1 MRLPARWVLW
11 DVKDT
16 LLQVRRSVG
25 EQYCKEAVLA
35 GLNLPAARVENAF
48 RQNYRQQSRILP
60 NYGRSQGMN
69 SKIWWIRL
77 VKDTFAQCGVD
88 DPVLL
93 DRLGNNLYH
102 NFCGPENWEVFPDS
116 DRTLKSCTA
125 LGLKQEDAGVAK
137 PDPSIFT
144 QALALC
150 GVPASSVVH
159 VGDHYVNDYLTSR
172 ALGIQGYL
180 LDRQDSQGHLDI
192 PPQHRLQN
200 LDELPARLQQTV
212 LPIPARFVVAANLW
226 CAVVGCKYKQKST
239 FDLVDNIPL
248 IGSLSGV
255 LKTKLALSAQ
265 PVDYEG
271 LCCNPIIN
279 LNGIGKLKSKTWQV
293 EENIA

>member
-125 LGLKQEDAGVAK
+125 LGLKQGVVSNFDLRLEGILQGCGLFSHFSFLLTSEDAGVAK

-200 LDELPARLQQTV
+200 LDELPARLQQV
-212 LPIPARFVVAANLW
+212 
-226 CAVVGCKYKQKST
+226 K
-239 FDLVDNIPL
+239 D
-248 IGSLSGV
+248 
-255 LKTKLALSAQ
+255 
-265 PVDYEG
+265 
-271 LCCNPIIN
+271 
-279 LNGIGKLKSKTWQV
+279 
-293 EENIA
+293 